1 MTGPVHDR
9 AQLGAYAL
17 GALDPVEARQVH
29 EHLTTCVDCQ
39 REVNELMM
47 IRRALDQ
54 VPPEAFVDGP
64 PENGDLLL
72 RRTLRQVRTETPEA
86 PRRRLSAGFAVAAAV
101 AVAVALGGGVL
112 LGRETVSTPVAQSP
126 TSTLPSNARLAAA
139 TDPGTGTSM
148 NIAMEPRKGWVWVNA
163 NVRGLA
169 AGLHCEMYVVAENG
183 EEILAGGWLVSEE
196 GSANGTDLEGTA
208 LIEPDQ
214 VRAIEIRTQD
224 GQTMV
229 SVPL

>member
-17 GALDPVEARQVH
+17 GVLDPVEARQVH
-29 EHLTTCVDCQ
+29 EHLATCLDCQ

-64 PENGDLLL
+64 PEDGDLLL
-72 RRTLRQVRTETPEA
+72 RRTLNQVRAETP
-86 PRRRLSAGFAVAAAV
+86 PRRRVSPGIAVAAAV
-101 AVAVALGGGVL
+101 AVAIALGGGVL
-112 LGRETVSTPVAQSP
+112 LGRETVSTPEAGPP
-126 TSTLPSNARLAAA
+126 TSTLPWNARLAEA
-139 TDPGTGTSM
+139 TDPATGATM
-148 NIAMEPRKGWVWVNA
+148 NVALEPKKGWVWVNA
-163 NVRGLA
+163 NVQGLED
-169 AGLHCEMYVVAENG
+169 GLLCEMYVISKDG
-183 EEILAGGWLVSEE
+183 KEILAGGWLVSKE
-196 GSANGTDLEGTA
+196 GSENGTLLEGTA
-208 LIEPDQ
+208 LLPPDE
-214 VRAIEIRTQD
+214 VEAVEIRTQD